1 MRKPIYLSLIVCLT
15 CAMISQK
22 TFAQVARTDSSSQQ
36 NALNNTLTLFY
47 SSIGDQ
53 SPLYNGPEYY
63 FYDPL
68 IKGNAYFADVNAFS
82 PGSVF
87 YDGLLF
93 NGVPMLYDIY
103 SDKVVVLLYN
113 HFSKFSLIQERVKS
127 FDFLNHHFIN
137 INSDTLNINTVI
149 KSGFYDELYNGKSQ
163 VLVKRSKNMQT
174 TTGGLAGPESYFDPA
189 IDYFLRKNNIYYK
202 VTSKGSML
210 DVLKD
215 KKKELQQYIRANQIN
230 FRKEPE
236 EAMVKIAS
244 YYDHLTN

>member
-1 MRKPIYLSLIVCLT
+1 MRKPIYLSMMMCLA
-15 CAMISQK
+15 CAVISK
-22 TFAQVARTDSSSQQ
+22 KSFAQVARTDSSSQQ

-68 IKGNAYFADVNAFS
+68 IKGNAYFADVNAFA

-87 YDGLLF
+87 YDGLFF
-93 NGVPMLYDIY
+93 NGVPMLYDLY
-103 SDKVVVLLYN
+103 TDKVVVLLYN

-137 INSDTLNINTVI
+137 INADTLNINSII

-163 VLVKRSKNMQT
+163 VLVKRSKNIQT
-174 TTGGLAGPESYFDPA
+174 TTGGQAGPESYFNPS
-189 IDYFLRKNNIYYK
+189 IDYYLRKSNTYY
-202 VTSKGSML
+202 SFSSQGSML
-210 DVLKD
+210 SILKD
-215 KKKELQQYIRANQIN
+215 KKKELQQYIRANQIK
-230 FRKEPE
+230 FRKDPE